1 MQYDDDTSPRVF
13 LEITEDDR
21 PPENVELPSKEV
33 QAAILELA
41 QTYPNGP
48 ARIEATL
55 RHERQDLP
63 TPTVAQVRAVLARG
77 R

>member
-13 LEITEDDR
+13 LEITEADR
-21 PPENVELPSKEV
+21 PAENVKLPSKEV

-41 QTYPNGP
+41 QTYPNQP

-55 RHERQDLP
+55 RHKRQDLP
-63 TPTVAQVRAVLARG
+63 TPTIPQVRAVLQRG
-77 R
+77 C